1 MWIKKSE
8 YEFLKSEAKRIDL
21 DRDFRVS
28 ELNKS
33 CLKLQ
38 ETVNRLSD
46 EIAEWKQKY
55 ADEVQKR
62 VELAERMNNKT
73 EG

>member
-1 MWIKKSE
+1 MWIKKAE
-8 YEFLKSEAKRIDL
+8 YEFLKREKEQIDL
-21 DRDFRVS
+21 DIDFRVS

-33 CLKLQ
+33 CSQLQ

-62 VELAERMNNKT
+62 VELAERMNDKT